1 MTTELTPLE
10 EALRARLWTL
20 QDPKAI
26 ERAVEQQENARVTKI
41 LKDGF
46 YFSCGLMEIA
56 VETGTAETW
65 FTVDGSFRWGVI
77 NNRPTLYVAFGEFWD
92 ALPDA
97 ERLHI
102 LNLGQVHIMDADGQ
116 VVERIEVTES
126 KWRWKQYP
134 QLYNMA
140 DSDPIVGAL
149 LSKVQRLENMC
160 STLQRQMEEIYNA
173 PGMPGFIAARDRFVE
188 ELSSGSNR

>member
-1 MTTELTPLE
+1 MTTELATLE
-10 EALRARLWTL
+10 EDLRARLWAL
-20 QDPKAI
+20 KDPKAI
-26 ERAVEQQENARVTKI
+26 ERAVEQQENARVIHI

-56 VETGTAETW
+56 VENGTAERC
-65 FTVDGSFRWGVI
+65 FTVDGSFRWGII

-102 LNLGQVHIMDADGQ
+102 LNLGQVHIIDTDGQ
-116 VVERIEVTES
+116 VAERIEATES

-140 DSDPIVGAL
+140 DSDPIIGAL
-149 LSKVQRLENMC
+149 LAKVQRLEDLC
-160 STLQRQMEEIYNA
+160 STLQRQMEEVYNA
-173 PGMPGFIAARDRFVE
+173 PGMPGFFAARSRFVE
-188 ELSSGSNR
+188 GLGSA